1 MIGLRSACFSPQ
13 RGDVWKREDS
23 RQKYNKTYPE
33 HPGHSTRTI
42 DTDTDQ
48 KATNLKFVFLLSLLR
63 SVSLTH
69 SLYPVLLS
77 SLLLSLTE
85 IIIYAYNLK
94 PAAFLWKLAVPLLVS
109 SLSHSLCSLHPSLSL
124 SLFLRC
130 SASSAFIYGT

>member
-1 MIGLRSACFSPQ
+1 MFLSPERSGGG
-13 RGDVWKREDS
+13 RVS

-63 SVSLTH
+63 SVPLTH
-69 SLYPVLLS
+69 SLYPALLS

-109 SLSHSLCSLHPSLSL
+109 SLSLSVPSLSL
-124 SLFLRC
+124 SLSTLFCFFGLRFWNVGKF
-130 SASSAFIYGT
+130 S